1 MLYIDRFR
9 GPTYLESQNRVSSIC
24 HRSLKSCEGSS
35 PIFGYLTYGDADMEE
50 RLKQP
55 RTFTLSRV
63 HGRRAGG
70 VYGNEMCAIKNIPAC
85 RLSRYETMHVERSQ
99 GLIMF
104 RALF

>member
-1 MLYIDRFR
+1 MVLHILKARIA
-9 GPTYLESQNRVSSIC
+9 YLVSIC
-24 HRSLKSCEGSS
+24 HRSLKSYEGSS
-35 PIFGYLTYGDADMEE
+35 PIFGYLTYDDADMKE

-85 RLSRYETMHVERSQ
+85 RFETMHVERSQ